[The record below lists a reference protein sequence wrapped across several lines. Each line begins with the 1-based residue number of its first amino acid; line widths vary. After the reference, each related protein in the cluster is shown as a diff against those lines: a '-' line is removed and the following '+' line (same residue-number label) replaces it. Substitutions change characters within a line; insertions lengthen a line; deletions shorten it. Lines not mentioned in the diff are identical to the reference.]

1 MATRLTGVYLSAP
14 YNAVGDHDEYT
25 VTIDQD
31 GYVGAAGTMTV
42 ESIRFEWEGEGKS
55 RIHPVLTSTCVL
67 SLIIDSTVFGFL
79 NALVAAGEETFKLKI
94 EKNGSLYW
102 MGFILSDVV
111 TQENKPYG
119 SVPILEILGVDG
131 IGRMK
136 SKDYVPAIEGRNT
149 WKVHLLKL
157 IDEIGLIDFGYANA
171 SDIILEWVFFWEEEN
186 TTVSLTTDDVLD
198 YYRLDTRIYK
208 SIDSKGTVKRVNC
221 YEVLKDFCTTLN
233 CRFMWSEGRYTFI
246 QINEY
251 RYRSGA
257 PTAAYYHTYTKDYTH
272 AVVSDVQLA
281 TWTNDSQT
289 DNQWTAGTSDL
300 VLLSGSLYKWFAPLN
315 LAEVFYKHFDTQNL
329 TPDWHWND
337 GYTVPETYSEINYAN
352 GTARLRVRGQLNYR
366 LNYTANFSYTLIRF
380 AVRIQVGTY
389 YLRRTAYFSPVG
401 AGFAFGPV
409 EWTTVVS
416 DYEFYPS
423 MITVFNQLYTYQF
436 DIVTPFIPESGDL
449 TMFVDLNE
457 VRYWL
462 GPVPNGIDYTEY
474 WSFFNTQIEVLVGG
488 TIEDNYLTKKYSVQN
503 PTTTNS
509 ETLQLEVLFG
519 TGPTSAALGA
529 VEVWGGLAWATGE
542 QWRLGQSGTYRDL
555 GQLLG
560 EEVMG
565 AQKTPVKRF
574 LATLNGVYQAHHRY
588 KHITLTGDEYYIF
601 LGGSFD
607 INRHDW
613 SGEWFLISRDT
624 TGIVPN
630 IGIIRDHAGP
640 PPPTPPIVSPSGD
653 LPSLPDTHGVTG
665 FVIPNVAGATTTA
678 ILNEGSTITT
688 ININAPATD
697 LWNAGDDIIVM
708 SPDGSVQVFELG
720 ADIEAGDTS
729 ITVVSTTVQTDFP
742 AGSWIVTDPVSMYEL
757 ALACRCTW
765 LRQIFRPDA
774 GQFTVKI
781 TINSGTPP
789 ANTDGLFVF
798 RNGIYQTYGA
808 SYDYVISGA
817 DLVFGLEFDLD
828 TDGNKELVVVKFMV

>member
-1 MATRLTGVYLSAP
+1 MATRLTGTYLSAP
-14 YNAVGDHDEYT
+14 YNAAGDHDEYT

-31 GYVGAAGTMTV
+31 GYVDPAGTMTV
-42 ESIRFEWEGEGKS
+42 ESIKFDWEGEGKS
-55 RIHPVLTSTCVL
+55 RIHPILTSTCVL
-67 SLIIDSTVFGFL
+67 NLIIDSTVFAFL

-94 EKNGSLYW
+94 EKNGVLNW
-102 MGFILSDVV
+102 MGFILSDLV
-111 TQENKPYG
+111 TQENKGYG
-119 SVPILEILGVDG
+119 SAPILEVRAVDG

-136 SKDYVPAIEGRNT
+136 SKDYVPAIEGKNT

-157 IDEIGLIDFGYANA
+157 VDEIGLIDFGYANA

-186 TTVSLTTDDVLD
+186 TTVSLTTDDVLQ

-208 SIDSKGTVKRVNC
+208 YIDSNGEVKRANC
-221 YEVLKDFCTTLN
+221 YDVLKDFCTTLN
-233 CRFMWSEGRYTFI
+233 CRFMWSEGRYTFV

-272 AVVSDVQLA
+272 AVSSDTQLA
-281 TWTNDSQT
+281 TWTEESQT
-289 DNQWTAGTSDL
+289 DNEWTAGTSDL

-315 LAEVFYKHFDTQNL
+315 LVEVYYKHFDTQSL
-329 TPDWHWND
+329 GPDWEWNE
-337 GYTVPETYSEINYAN
+337 GYTSGETYSEINYVN

-366 LNYTANFSYTLIRF
+366 LDYTANFDYTHLRF

-389 YLRRTAYFSPVG
+389 YLRRTAYFSPN
-401 AGFAFGPV
+401 AGFSFGQI
-409 EWTTVVS
+409 EWTTTAS
-416 DYEFYPS
+416 DYEFYPN
-423 MITVFNQLYTYQF
+423 MITVDNQLYTMQF
-436 DIVTPFIPESGDL
+436 DIVTPLLPESGDL
-449 TMFVDLNE
+449 TMFVTLNE
-457 VRYWL
+457 VHYWL
-462 GPVPNGIDYTEY
+462 GTIPSSLDYTEY
-474 WSFFNTQIEVLVGG
+474 WSFFNTQVEVLVGG
-488 TIEDNYLTKKYSVQN
+488 TIEDNYLTKKYSVTN

-509 ETLQLEVLFG
+509 EKLQIDVLFG
-519 TGPTSAALGA
+519 TGPTAAALGA
-529 VEVWGGLAWATGE
+529 VEVWGGLAWLTGE
-542 QWRLGQSGTYRDL
+542 QWRMGQSGTYRDL

-565 AQKTPVKRF
+565 SQKTPVKRF
-574 LATLNGVYQAHHRY
+574 LAQLNGVYQAHHRY

-607 INRHDW
+607 VNRHDW

-624 TGIVPN
+624 TGLVPN

-640 PPPTPPIVSPSGD
+640 PPPTPPIVSPNGD
-653 LPSLPDTHGVTG
+653 LPSLPDTQGVTG
-665 FVIPNVAGATTTA
+665 FVIPDVAGTTTTT
-678 ILNEGSTITT
+678 ILTEGSTITT

-765 LRQIFRPDA
+765 LREIFRPDS
-774 GQFTVKI
+774 GTSTVKI
-781 TINSGTPP
+781 TVNSGTPP
-789 ANTDGLFVF
+789 TNTDSLFVF
-798 RNGIYQTYGA
+798 RSGIYQTYGA

-817 DLVFGLEFDLD
+817 DLVFGLSFDLD
-828 TDGNKELVVVKFMV
+828 SDGNKELVVVKFMI